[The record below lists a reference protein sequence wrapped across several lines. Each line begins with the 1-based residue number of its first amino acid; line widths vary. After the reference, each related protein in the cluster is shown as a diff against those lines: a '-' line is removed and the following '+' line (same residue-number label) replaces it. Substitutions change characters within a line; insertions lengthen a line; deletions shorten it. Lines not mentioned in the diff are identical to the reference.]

1 LREICLPNGGDNNTI
16 TDWYRVGGQG
26 PKPSISETDIHA
38 ITGPKRTAPRGF
50 GQLYG
55 SACLGVAIAWVYKSF
70 LSIGQM
76 LSMAA
81 STLST
86 IRPPT
91 VACQLRFIFGRHS
104 GRVACLEVLL
114 HTDMDI
120 YGHVSHIVDP
130 GTVLCACRRASWK
143 ISKPQC
149 HGRVKMR
156 RLIGSPGSGNRQ
168 PKRSRACSIDRSFC
182 RYSIEASWSQKCLS
196 CRSQRIVRN
205 RVPMRDKQWF
215 G

>member
-1 LREICLPNGGDNNTI
+1 
-16 TDWYRVGGQG
+16 
-26 PKPSISETDIHA
+26 
-38 ITGPKRTAPRGF
+38 
-50 GQLYG
+50 
-55 SACLGVAIAWVYKSF
+55 
-70 LSIGQM
+70 
-76 LSMAA
+76 MAA

-86 IRPPT
+86 LRPPK

-120 YGHVSHIVDP
+120 RTRLAHCGSWDRALP
-130 GTVLCACRRASWK
+130 CRRASWK

-168 PKRSRACSIDRSFC
+168 PKRSRVCSIDHSFC

-205 RVPMRDKQWF
+205 RTPMRDKQWF